1 MIHNATEF
9 GFIKINNG
17 KAVGVR
23 PAAHSQLS
31 AALAPAEIGQILKDL
46 APAGWQL
53 SPDNKFTGNE
63 IGSYELKI
71 ERPVQR
77 EEPEDDN
84 YDYIK
89 VEAKQPLDQLQD
101 FIEKKG
107 YDLIGIFRLQ
117 GQAKLRLT
125 FSRPRT
131 GR

>member
-1 MIHNATEF
+1 MIYNAIEY

-23 PAAHSQLS
+23 PAAHAELS
-31 AALAPAEIGQILKDL
+31 AALASFEIGQILKDL
-46 APAGWQL
+46 ATPGWHL
-53 SPDNKFTGNE
+53 SPDNTFTGNE

-89 VEAKQPLDQLQD
+89 VEAQEPLDQLQD

-107 YDLIGIFRLQ
+107 YDLIGIFRQQ
-117 GQAKLRLT
+117 GQTKLRLT
-125 FSRPRT
+125 FRRPRT
-131 GR
+131 RR